1 MTGDGSQEHP
11 YVVHNYDELKTAC
24 NNSNVYVELA
34 NNIDCNDY
42 GEDFEWQ
49 TITLGGGSDLD
60 LKTFTIKNF
69 KVADNNYVFHSNNY
83 SKIHNGKILNA
94 FLARSY
100 GFSAQWNSTE
110 SRWAY
115 LENLSISINTG
126 GGLNSSEEVF
136 SSFAMNACAIYIEG
150 GVSSHLIYPYNADG
164 AEITNTDFLLDIDN
178 NAGANT
184 NMCSIFTGYNKRV
197 KNCRIRGRFN
207 ITNTQAIRRLYN
219 SGGFYLCVIDL
230 TTNAG
235 SVSGDASTGI
245 INTDKTPSGFSTDG
259 MTAVDSTEIISG
271 AALRAKN
278 FDVINVVG

>member
-1 MTGDGSQEHP
+1 MTGSGTQADP
-11 YVVHNYDELKTAC
+11 YVVHNYTELKTAC
-24 NNSNVYVELA
+24 DSSNAYIELA

-49 TITLGGGSDLD
+49 TVELGNGSDLD
-60 LKTFTIKNF
+60 LKTHTIKNF
-69 KVADNNYVFHSNNY
+69 KVADNNYAFHCRNW
-83 SKIHNGKILNA
+83 SKIHNGKILNVY
-94 FLARSY
+94 LARSY
-100 GFSAQWNSTE
+100 GFSASWNSTE

-126 GGLNSSEEVF
+126 GGLNNKEVF
-136 SSFAMNACAIYIEG
+136 DSFAMNACAIYIEG
-150 GVSSHLIYPYNADG
+150 NVNTHLIYVYSADG

-178 NAGANT
+178 NANPNT
-184 NMCSIFTGYNKRV
+184 NMCSIFSGYNRRV

-207 ITNTQAIRRLYN
+207 ITNAQTSRALYVN
-219 SGGFYLCVIDL
+219 GGFYLCVIDL

-235 SVSGDASTGI
+235 SASSDSSTGI
-245 INTDKTPSGFSTDG
+245 INTYKTPSVFTTSG

>member
-1 MTGDGSQEHP
+1 MAITGSGTQADP
-11 YVVHNYDELKTAC
+11 YVVHNYTELKTAC
-24 NNSNVYVELA
+24 NNSNVYIELG

-42 GEDFEWQ
+42 GENFEWQ
-49 TITLGGGSDLD
+49 TVTLGSGSDLD
-60 LKTFTIKNF
+60 LKTHTIKNF
-69 KVADNNYVFHSNNY
+69 KVADNNYAFHSSNY
-83 SKIHNGKILNA
+83 SKIHNGKILNVY
-94 FLARSY
+94 LARSY
-100 GFSAQWNSTE
+100 GFSASWNSTE

-126 GGLNSSEEVF
+126 GGLNNTEVF

-150 GVSSHLIYPYNADG
+150 DVNTHLIYPYSADG
-164 AEITNTDFLLDIDN
+164 AEITNTDFLLDIDS
-178 NAGANT
+178 NT
-184 NMCSIFTGYNKRV
+184 GECSIFSGYGVRV

-207 ITNTQAIRRLYN
+207 ITNAQTNRTLYKN
-219 SGGFYLCVIDL
+219 GGFYLCVIDL

-235 SVSGDASTGI
+235 SVSSSSSTGI
-245 INTDKTPSGFSTDG
+245 INTDKTPSGFSTSG

>member
-1 MTGDGSQEHP
+1 MAITGSGTQADP
-11 YVVHNYDELKTAC
+11 YIVHDYTELKTAC

-49 TITLGGGSDLD
+49 TVTLGNGSDLD
-60 LKTFTIKNF
+60 LKTHTIKNF
-69 KVADNNYVFHSNNY
+69 KVADNNYAFHCSNY
-83 SKIHNGKILNA
+83 SKIHNGKILNVY
-94 FLARSY
+94 LARSY
-100 GFSAQWNSTE
+100 GFSAKWNSTE

-126 GGLNSSEEVF
+126 GGLNNEEVF
-136 SSFAMNACAIYIEG
+136 DCFAMNACAIYIEG
-150 GVSSHLIYPYNADG
+150 DVNMHLIRLYSADG
-164 AEITNTDFLLDIDN
+164 AEITNTDFLLDIDSN
-178 NAGANT
+178 TGA
-184 NMCSIFTGYNKRV
+184 CSMFASYNSRV

-207 ITNTQAIRRLYN
+207 ITNAQTNRVLCID
-219 SGGFYLCVIDL
+219 GGFYLCVIDL

-235 SVSGDASTGI
+235 SVSSSSSTGI

-271 AALRAKN
+271 ASLRAKN